1 MSQTNAG
8 ASIIGLG
15 IAVGLIFLFGAIASR
30 IVLGSSG
37 IIMFLMGAGLAY
49 TAGFWAAAIPSRA
62 LPQAS
67 PRVVAH
73 GLSAV
78 LALHYLSMFSQIQL
92 FSKTSFAYALAI
104 AGAVLAGSKR

>member
-8 ASIIGLG
+8 ASIVGIG

-37 IIMFLMGAGLAY
+37 IVMFFIGAGLAY
-49 TAGFWAAAIPSRA
+49 IAGFWAAAIPSRA

-78 LALHYLSMFSQIQL
+78 LVLHYLSMFSQMQL

-104 AGAVLAGSKR
+104 AGAVLAGSRR